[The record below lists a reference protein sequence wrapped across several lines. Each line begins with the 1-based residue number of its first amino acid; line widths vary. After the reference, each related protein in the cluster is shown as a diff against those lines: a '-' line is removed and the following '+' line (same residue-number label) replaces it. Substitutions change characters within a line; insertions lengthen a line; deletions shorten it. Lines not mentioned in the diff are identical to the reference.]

1 MVATMTEQSTVRSVT
16 YDLLRTL
23 GLTTVF
29 GNPGSTEQPFL
40 QDFPQDFTY
49 ILALQEAS
57 VIAMADTFAQVTGR
71 PALVNVHSSAGLGNA
86 VGNLVAAYHGN
97 TPLIV
102 TSGQQHRELVIG
114 EPYLGNRE
122 ATTLPKPWVKWSYE
136 PARAE
141 DVPEAFMRAY
151 ATALQ
156 PPTGPVYLSIP
167 MDDWKRPLTGFTRVR
182 TVSDRVAPDTGRL
195 RTFAERIAASRRPA
209 LVFGPEVDR
218 AGGWDA
224 AVTLAERLRAAVYG
238 APLLDRASFPED
250 HPLFGGPLG
259 MSVKTVSD
267 RLSGHD
273 LVVVIGAEV
282 FRYYPYVPGDYLPS
296 GTELLQIT
304 GNPEVAAAARVGDS
318 LLGDPKLA
326 IELLLDMVTEGAARA
341 APEPMPRPRV
351 LPSTPSSPLT
361 PPEVYATLSK
371 VRPPDAVIVNESTS
385 TMAQQIEW
393 LPVTRT
399 GSFYA
404 TASGGIGWGTPAAV
418 GVALGDRDRGAV
430 RPVVA
435 LIGDGSFQYSVQAI
449 YTAAQHSLPIV
460 YVVMRNHEYSI
471 LKSFAVLEETPGV
484 PGLDLPGLDIASV
497 ARGFGCRA
505 VDVET
510 TEDLEREFKSAL
522 TAGTTT
528 VIVVPTQ
535 PQTAML

>member
-1 MVATMTEQSTVRSVT
+1 MTERSTVHSVT

-23 GLTTVF
+23 KLTTVF
-29 GNPGSTEQPFL
+29 GNPGSTEQTFL
-40 QDFPQDFTY
+40 QDFPEDFTY
-49 ILALQEAS
+49 VLALQEAS
-57 VIAMADTFAQVTGR
+57 VIAMADAFAQVTRR
-71 PALVNVHSSAGLGNA
+71 PALVNVHSSAGVGNA

-97 TPLIV
+97 TPLII

-151 ATALQ
+151 AEALQ
-156 PPTGPVYLSIP
+156 PPAGPVYLSIP
-167 MDDWKRPLTGFTRVR
+167 MDDWKRPLSGFTRVR
-182 TVSDRVAPDTGRL
+182 TVSDRVVPDAQRL
-195 RTFAERIAASRRPA
+195 RLFADRISASRRPA

-224 AVTLAERLRAAVYG
+224 AVALAEKLRASVYG

-250 HPLFGGPLG
+250 HSLFRGPLG
-259 MSVKTVSD
+259 MSVKTISD
-267 RLSGHD
+267 RLAGHD
-273 LVVVIGAEV
+273 LVVVIGAEA
-282 FRYYPYVPGDYLPS
+282 FRYYPYVPGDYLPD

-304 GNPEVAAAARVGDS
+304 GNPGVAAAARVGDS
-318 LLGDPKLA
+318 LLGDPA
-326 IELLLDMVTEGAARA
+326 TATELLLDMVAEGSART
-341 APEPMPRPRV
+341 APEPMARPRE
-351 LPSTPSSPLT
+351 LPQVPGSPLT
-361 PPEVYATLSK
+361 PPEVYAALSR

-385 TMAQQIEW
+385 TMAQQVEW
-393 LPVTRT
+393 LPTVRS
-399 GSFYA
+399 GSFFA
-404 TASGGIGWGTPAAV
+404 TASGGIGWATPAAV
-418 GVALGDRDRGAV
+418 GVALGDRERGV
-430 RPVVA
+430 DRPVVG

-449 YTAAQHSLPIV
+449 WTAARHNLPIV
-460 YVVMRNHEYSI
+460 YVVMRNQEYSI

-510 TEDLEREFKSAL
+510 TGDLEREFKAAL
-522 TAGTTT
+522 SAGTTT

-535 PQTAML
+535 PQKAML